1 MNYILSLI
9 NIAYATNTMVLAQL
23 IWENES
29 ISPGTAAVIK
39 YHSIRVYTYA
49 RDKCVTPGCVSTA
62 YASAKSFF
70 CG

>member
-39 YHSIRVYTYA
+39 YHSITYA